1 MFFDKLERV
10 ILVTGHYGSGK
21 TNFAVNLALDLQK
34 AGRRVA
40 VCDLDIVNP
49 YFRTADFT
57 ALLQQRGIETIMPP
71 FANTNLDIPV
81 LGAGVS
87 AALGDR
93 EKTVIVDVGG
103 DDAGA
108 IALGRYAPEIA
119 KRPYSM
125 LYVHNHYR
133 FLENGA
139 EETKEILDGINGA
152 ARLTCGFLVN
162 NSNLGEET
170 SAAVIQRAL
179 GPAWELSALCAL
191 PLLCTTAPRSLCGE
205 LQSVEDIYP
214 IDLYVDKPWNRQ
226 HL

>member
-1 MFFDKLERV
+1 MFYDKLERV
-10 ILVTGHYGSGK
+10 ILITGHYGSGK

-57 ALLQQRGIETIMPP
+57 GLLQERGIETIMPP

-87 AALGDR
+87 AALGD
-93 EKTVIVDVGG
+93 EGKTVIVDVGG

-133 FLENGA
+133 FLENGI
-139 EETKEILDGINGA
+139 EETKEILEAINGA
-152 ARLTCGFLVN
+152 ARLRCDYLVN

-170 SAAVIQRAL
+170 SAAIVLRAL
-179 GPAWELSALCAL
+179 EPARELSALCAL
-191 PLLCTTAPRSLCGE
+191 PLLCTTAPRAICGE
-205 LQSVEDIYP
+205 LLDTENLYP
-214 IDLYVDKPWNRQ
+214 VDLYVDKPWNRQ
-226 HL
+226 QF